1 MDLYRDTARLAL
13 LPLSAVHEAILS
25 DLDPQAGGVS
35 WWAGHLD
42 TPRRILIGDY
52 LLSLTR
58 STEDNLVEAAMHVH
72 RFSEAQEAETQWF
85 KRRALTRSL
94 RGERWLDPDRETA
107 NRRVEAEA
115 HLGGFFRAVGS
126 VMDNLA
132 GLVIGVAGLST
143 KIVRADISHLSLD
156 KPSPKGALP
165 DGLPGRAVQLELIG
179 ELKAAIND
187 GPEDWLPWLDHMR
200 NTLVHR
206 ARRLTFSL
214 QDPRQPSGFLHPL
227 CQAPDWTDAE
237 AIARSGG
244 RPLAD
249 CLTEDATVTMQG
261 ALLTAVN
268 VTRLCASAAART
280 WAERRT
286 KPDLIMQ
293 PQQQWPQ
300 LANGRQTN
308 FQGWDPG
315 RLPKLV
321 PNSSLLIHPS
331 RARRIQ
337 AGLFSNESRPQ
348 WSAWLRES

>member
-1 MDLYRDTARLAL
+1 MDLYRNIARPAL

-35 WWAGHLD
+35 WWTGHLD
-42 TPRRILIGDY
+42 TPRRILVGDY
-52 LLSLTR
+52 LLSLTS

-85 KRRALTRSL
+85 KRRVLTRSL
-94 RGERWLDPDRETA
+94 LGDRWLDPDLETE
-107 NRRVEAEA
+107 NRRVEADA
-115 HLGGFFRAVGS
+115 HLGAFFRAVGS

-143 KIVRADISHLSLD
+143 KIVRADISHLNLD

-165 DGLPGRAVQLELIG
+165 EGMPGRAVQLKLVG
-179 ELKAAIND
+179 ELRDAINE

-206 ARRLTFSL
+206 ARRLTITI
-214 QDPRQPSGFLHPL
+214 QDPRQAAGFLHPL

-237 AIARSGG
+237 AIARSG

-249 CLTEDATVTMQG
+249 CLTEDATVTMRG

-280 WAERRT
+280 WADRRT
-286 KPDLIMQ
+286 TPDLITQ

-308 FQGWDPG
+308 FKGWDPNQ
-315 RLPKLV
+315 LPKFA
-321 PNSSLLIHPS
+321 PNSSMLMHPS
-331 RARRIQ
+331 RALRIK
-337 AGLFSNESRPQ
+337 AGLFTDEARPQ
-348 WSAWLRES
+348 WSSWFRED